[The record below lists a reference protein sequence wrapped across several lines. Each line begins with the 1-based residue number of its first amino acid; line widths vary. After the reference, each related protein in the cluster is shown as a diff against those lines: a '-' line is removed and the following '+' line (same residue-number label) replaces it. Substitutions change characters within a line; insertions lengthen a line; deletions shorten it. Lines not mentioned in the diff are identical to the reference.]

1 MFGEL
6 APVFI
11 TFCVIIF
18 LFLLIAFATG
28 MFNSKFRNGKDSEY

>member
-11 TFCVIIF
+11 TFFVMIL

-28 MFNSKFRNGKDSEY
+28 MFNSKFRNGKNIKD